1 MLRLLNAQRQ
11 IMPPVTTY
19 NDLRI
24 ERVLGYDDRTLYFS
38 VPVWAIPEEMKLENY
53 IQTKEDEYV
62 IKQINLNVNDDS
74 YEITAQLNVEEL
86 EGEHFDTFASTEQ
99 TIVQAMNLAFAGTG
113 WRCESS
119 LTKKRTIKKTNA
131 SAWEILKQAVK
142 TYRAEPVIDSLNK
155 IVTFVEKRGS
165 DRGVYFSSQLNLKSV
180 GQQAQTTDFY
190 TRIIPVGKDGLTI
203 ESVNNGVKYLEDH
216 TYSPKIK
223 TYYWKDERY
232 TVPEN
237 LMEDAGE
244 KLYDLAHPVVAYTCD
259 VIDLAK
265 VSRKYSILQF
275 GIGDTVLVIDK
286 YTKIRVQQRIVK
298 MTEYPDNPDKNTCE
312 ISNVKLSFEEYV
324 QRYENTS
331 DTVDNITTDNG
342 TVDGD
347 AIDNI
352 DAAKVQRLD
361 EVIANSAKFVEV
373 NTKILNV
380 SNMLTAAN
388 AKIGTLETTKLTA
401 TDADLK
407 YATIENLSAAT
418 GRIDT
423 LETNAL
429 TAGSALIHSLT
440 SDVANI
446 NTLMFGTASGGSLT
460 TEFSNTVVGLIGDA
474 QIKSAMIQD
483 IVADKITS
491 GRLYTNLVE
500 VVSKSGNLDIADN
513 TIKICDDAQT
523 ARVQI
528 GKDAAGDY
536 NIYIWDKNGNLMF
549 DPLYGVQE
557 DGIKRPIIRND
568 MVSDNANISA
578 NKLDITSLFTV
589 INGSKETIN
598 SARVFVDADSQTLD
612 VAFKQ
617 MSTDVQT
624 ATTKADSVYTL
635 AESANNNAASALAQV
650 QTVTETV
657 STQGTQLTEVQGQIS
672 SKIWKQD
679 ITTAVSEL
687 EIGGRNLILDSG
699 YEGTSGSE
707 ATWGTWIAKTIE
719 DGNNS
724 EKSLG
729 IRATGTGV
737 DAYAA
742 RSISRPPNGIYTL
755 SMDIKASEPCG
766 LCGGVYL
773 QCDGGSYCGCPDLV
787 AGTEITTKWKR
798 FKKTFQIAD
807 NWNSNAVRIIL
818 RPAGNTQIVV
828 SYDNI
833 KLEKGNK
840 ATDWTPAPEDI
851 DSSISALEGT
861 TTTLSNQYTSLNQ
874 TLSSLT
880 ATVNANTT
888 AITKKADGSTVTM
901 LKNNLTSLEANLNG
915 FRSEVS
921 NTYTKQVDFDNLE
934 IGGRNL
940 VIGSQNFNFIVYSVG
955 GTYATNV
962 YTSKEALSG
971 CYIAITCTATGKGF
985 YSYPLTLERQS
996 KGETITYS
1004 FWACC
1009 SVNKSGQIGYERNGQ
1024 RHIELTTQ
1032 WKYYTYTF
1040 TASKSLNYAFTWYL
1054 DWNVNEKLY
1063 IRDFKTEYG
1072 TKPTDWTP
1080 APEDYSTTEQ
1090 MNSAIKQSADSI
1102 KTEVKGTLNNYAT
1115 TASLE
1120 LKVSKTDNSQII
1132 SMINA
1137 SADVIKLSSNR
1148 FQLDSTYAKI
1158 NLDGTVA
1165 FTGGVISGFQFD
1177 GNGIF
1182 NVENGVGCGMQKY
1195 NRGWAFW
1202 AGPGG
1207 IGNGGGSAEYRVGH
1221 DGTVYATNMNITG
1234 GSFNIN
1240 NNFIV
1245 DSSGNLTSK
1254 GSADFQ
1260 CATTYA
1266 NDFHSR
1272 GSIYAA
1278 SNIDAGSTVGC
1289 NDILVKNNA
1298 YVREQ
1303 LYYWYNDSWV
1313 RLRDYITA
1321 IINGG

>member
-19 NDLRI
+19 TDLRI
-24 ERVLGYDDRTLYFS
+24 ERVLECDDRTLYFS
-38 VPVWAIPEEMKLENY
+38 VPVCAMPEEMKLENY

-62 IKQINLNVNDDS
+62 IRQMNLNGDS

-86 EGEHFDTFASTEQ
+86 EGTHFDTFATTEQ

-203 ESVNNGVKYLEDH
+203 EAVNGGKKYLEDY
-216 TYSPKIK
+216 TYSPKVK

-232 TVPEN
+232 TVPES
-237 LMEDAGE
+237 LMEDARE
-244 KLYDLAHPVVAYTCD
+244 KLYDLAHPVVANTCD
-259 VIDLAK
+259 VLDLAK
-265 VSRKYSILQF
+265 VSRKYSILQYSL
-275 GIGDTVLVIDK
+275 GDTVLVIDK
-286 YTKIRVQQRIVK
+286 YTKIREQQRIVK

-312 ISNVKLSFEEYV
+312 ISNVKLSFEEYA
-324 QRYENTS
+324 QKYEDTS

-352 DAAKVQRLD
+352 DAAKIQRLD

-380 SNMLTAAN
+380 SDTLTAAN

-407 YATIENLSAAT
+407 YATIQNLSAAT
-418 GRIDT
+418 GRIDI

-429 TAGSALIHSLT
+429 TASSALIHSLT

-460 TEFSNTVVGLIGDA
+460 TEFSNSVVSLIGDA
-474 QIKSAMIQD
+474 QIKSAMIKD
-483 IVADKITS
+483 IAADKITS

-500 VVSKSGNLDIADN
+500 VVSKSGNLDISDN
-513 TIKICDDAQT
+513 TIKISDDTQT

-536 NIYIWDKNGNLMF
+536 NIYIWDKNGKLMF
-549 DPLYGVQE
+549 DPLYGIQE
-557 DGIKRPIIRND
+557 DGIKRPIIRDD
-568 MVSDNANISA
+568 MVSDAANISA
-578 NKLDITSLFTV
+578 AKLDITSLFTV

-598 SARVFVDADSQTLD
+598 SARVYVDADNQTLD

-657 STQGTQLTEVQGQIS
+657 STQGTQLTAVQGQLS
-672 SKIWKQD
+672 SKVWKQD

-687 EIGGRNLILDSG
+687 EIGGRNLYTGTKNFTTEWPNISMWENDGTYKGFTVKKRSG
-699 YEGTSGSE
+699 QLWQALWQSIDVKEGEIYTYS
-707 ATWGTWIAKTIE
+707 AYAKTDNLSNFSMGYFMSGASCGAE
-719 DGNNS
+719 AVEAVFPTEENVWTRVSMTCKVTKTGTMHFGV
-724 EKSLG
+724 EPQ
-729 IRATGTGV
+729 ATGTIWV
-737 DAYAA
+737 
-742 RSISRPPNGIYTL
+742 
-755 SMDIKASEPCG
+755 CG
-766 LCGGVYL
+766 L
-773 QCDGGSYCGCPDLV
+773 
-787 AGTEITTKWKR
+787 
-798 FKKTFQIAD
+798 
-807 NWNSNAVRIIL
+807 
-818 RPAGNTQIVV
+818 
-828 SYDNI
+828 

-840 ATDWTPAPEDI
+840 PTDWTPAPEDI
-851 DSSISALEGT
+851 DSAITSLEGT
-861 TTTLSNQYTSLNQ
+861 TTTLTNQYTSLNQ

-888 AITKKADGSTVTM
+888 AITQKADGSTVTA
-901 LKNNLTSLEANLNG
+901 LQNNITTLEANLNG
-915 FRSEVS
+915 FKSEVS
-921 NTYTKQVDFDNLE
+921 STYTTKVDFNNLE

-940 VIGSQNFNFIVYSVG
+940 YTGTKNFTGTGWKNVHLWKTD
-955 GTYATNV
+955 GTYKGFTVKKNSTWWNGLYQV
-962 YTSKEALSG
+962 VEVKQGEIYTFSGYAKANGGG
-971 CYIAITCTATGKGF
+971 CYIYATGEGA
-985 YSYPLTLERQS
+985 
-996 KGETITYS
+996 S
-1004 FWACC
+1004 FHTNYKSIEISSEWQRISHTFVVA
-1009 SVNKSGQIGYERNGQ
+1009 KSGKAAFRFEQSD
-1024 RHIELTTQ
+1024 
-1032 WKYYTYTF
+1032 K
-1040 TASKSLNYAFTWYL
+1040 SKNIWVCGL
-1054 DWNVNEKLY
+1054 KL
-1063 IRDFKTEYG
+1063 EQG
-1072 TKPTDWTP
+1072 NKPTDWTP

-1102 KTEVKGTLNNYAT
+1102 KTEVNGTLNNYAT

-1165 FTGGVISGFQFD
+1165 FTGGTIGGFQITST
-1177 GNGIF
+1177 GINAANGL
-1182 NVENGVGCGMQKY
+1182 VGM
-1195 NRGWAFW
+1195 NITSGWAFH
-1202 AGPGG
+1202 AGNIIAGTDRTVFCVG
-1207 IGNGGGSAEYRVGH
+1207 HEGNVYCHNFWSDNAMIVGGSINV
-1221 DGTVYATNMNITG
+1221 
-1234 GSFNIN
+1234 N

-1278 SNIDAGSTVGC
+1278 SNIDAGSTIGC

-1303 LYYWYNDSWV
+1303 FYYWYNDSWV